1 MLMETGMSGLDQHGD
16 RLLHVLLLSASCFD
30 IIMLSNVQ
38 CQFNMMGL
46 QLGEKWTPE
55 DGSYD
60 TLLAFQCSVIL
71 WQGVDL
77 QARKGINYI
86 LAKLSFKKKSKRG
99 RKREIYFAQP
109 SFC

>member
-46 QLGEKWTPE
+46 QLGEK
-55 DGSYD
+55 
-60 TLLAFQCSVIL
+60 
-71 WQGVDL
+71 
-77 QARKGINYI
+77 
-86 LAKLSFKKKSKRG
+86 
-99 RKREIYFAQP
+99 
-109 SFC
+109 